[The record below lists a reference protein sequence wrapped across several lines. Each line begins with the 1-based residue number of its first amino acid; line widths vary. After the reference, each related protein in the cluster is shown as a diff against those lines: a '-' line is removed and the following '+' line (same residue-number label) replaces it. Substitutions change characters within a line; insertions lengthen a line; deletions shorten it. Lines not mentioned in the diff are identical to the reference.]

1 MTFSENKNGKV
12 YKHKAQALNQH
23 AVVDTIGDRCSQ
35 RLSGTRASQAVL
47 IQAVLKLPHIEGAP
61 SPISPLPWEGKKS
74 PKGLGSLH
82 QWENPPTCQAKES
95 IVGMVGQAAEFSI

>member
-23 AVVDTIGDRCSQ
+23 AIVDTIGDRCSQ

-82 QWENPPTCQAKES
+82 QWENPPTCQAKGS
-95 IVGMVGQAAEFSI
+95 IVGMVRQAAEFSI